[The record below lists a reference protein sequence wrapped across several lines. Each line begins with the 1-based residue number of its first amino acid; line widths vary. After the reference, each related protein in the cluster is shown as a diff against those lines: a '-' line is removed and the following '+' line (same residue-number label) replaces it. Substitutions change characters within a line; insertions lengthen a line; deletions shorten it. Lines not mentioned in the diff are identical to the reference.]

1 MKEEELDVFT
11 VVKKSLVA
19 KSPMGKSS
27 KSRYDAAEVFRS
39 ALAPLAEWRRHGRAL
54 QILRIVLESSV
65 SGDLHFRIRRRMFSG
80 SLVCTSL
87 QESETQLLRTF
98 LHELMTSQRTRP
110 DRGLAIT
117 HGAIDRLFTQPV
129 LCHTAIIKLQNLC
142 AYI

>member
-1 MKEEELDVFT
+1 MGECDVLPVWRAKVSAPVARFRF
-11 VVKKSLVA
+11 LVQV
-19 KSPMGKSS
+19 
-27 KSRYDAAEVFRS
+27 R

-87 QESETQLLRTF
+87 QESKTQLLRTF